1 MQGTP
6 LVKPAGMTTRQAR
19 LQPRLIVHTGDGKGK
34 STAAFGLALRGWN
47 QGWSIGV
54 YQFVKSKSWRTG
66 EKNAYEALDQVHRE
80 TGVGGPVEWHA
91 MGAGWTWLRS
101 TDTTDHAA
109 MARAGWEKVCEQMA
123 AQTHDLYILDE
134 FSYVLA
140 NGWLDADEVLATL
153 AKRPGTQ
160 HVVMTGRRM
169 PQAMI
174 DAADV
179 ATEMTKLKHPFDKG
193 EKGQAGIEW

>member
-1 MQGTP
+1 
-6 LVKPAGMTTRQAR
+6 
-19 LQPRLIVHTGDGKGK
+19 
-34 STAAFGLALRGWN
+34 
-47 QGWSIGV
+47 
-54 YQFVKSKSWRTG
+54 
-66 EKNAYEALDQVHRE
+66 
-80 TGVGGPVEWHA
+80 
-91 MGAGWTWLRS
+91 
-101 TDTTDHAA
+101 